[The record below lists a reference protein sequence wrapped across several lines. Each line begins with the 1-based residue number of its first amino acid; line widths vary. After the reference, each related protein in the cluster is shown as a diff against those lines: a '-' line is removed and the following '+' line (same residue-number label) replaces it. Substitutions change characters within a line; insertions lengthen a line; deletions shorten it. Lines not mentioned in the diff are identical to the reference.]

1 MTESYTP
8 RGSVP
13 GSVPGAAGLTDQA
26 KTLGKDLKAKA
37 SELTESVTQAAKDQM
52 GEIGTAAKDMAA
64 DATGKVKSALNE
76 QKTASADYL
85 GTIANAVQR
94 AAGEFE
100 SAVPQAAQ
108 YIRQT
113 AGQIETVANAV
124 RQRDMRELVG
134 EVQEFARRQPTLFF
148 GGAVIL
154 GFAALRFLKSSAPG
168 SAGTSFGKSSAD
180 MSYRRAVPGDFSS
193 NSSRSS
199 SGNDTSSPRPGLGQY
214 TPSRSY

>member
-1 MTESYTP
+1 M
-8 RGSVP
+8 
-13 GSVPGAAGLTDQA
+13 
-26 KTLGKDLKAKA
+26 A
-37 SELTESVTQAAKDQM
+37 S
-52 GEIGTAAKDMAA
+52 
-64 DATGKVKSALNE
+64 DATGKVQSALNE

-113 AGQIETVANAV
+113 AGQIETVASAV

-134 EVQEFARRQPTLFF
+134 EVQEFARRQPALFF

-168 SAGTSFGKSSAD
+168 SSGTSLAKSSAD
-180 MSYRRAVPGDFSS
+180 TSYRRAFPGDSS
-193 NSSRSS
+193 SSSSRSS
-199 SGNDTSSPRPGLGQY
+199 TGNDTSYPRPGPGRY